1 MNNGVDNNQAVPTQ
15 APVLT
20 PVGQP
25 TTPVVPAT
33 VVPTTAAPVATA
45 TPTVPATTGTSFVA
59 PTNPPV
65 PTTVPASVAPTVPP
79 TTVPVTQPAT
89 VPVTQPVTQPVTN
102 PVTVPETVEEEK
114 PKKKKKG
121 KLSGILF
128 ILLVLLGS
136 YTFYLY
142 QSSNRTISELRYQCS
157 PVSESKEAI
166 YLDVNSTL
174 VQDLYQTVL
183 TTAREDYSQ
192 PEWNNQ
198 MRLYLAYRQ
207 IPDYQKY
214 DSNCNYFDPGKMEP
228 YTCEVSSTFIPK
240 AFKVET
246 LEREWKKLYGDATPM
261 PKINVKLNNTCTGGF
276 EYVPERE
283 EYVEGFCGK
292 NIAIS
297 INVKKKLES
306 ATYSNNMIVIK
317 EHVEYSATEDMQIP
331 SYLKNGDY
339 YYTFRLDMNYHYIL
353 MNKSY
358 DQKY

>member
-65 PTTVPASVAPTVPP
+65 PPTVPASVAPTVPP
-79 TTVPVTQPAT
+79 TTVPVTQP
-89 VPVTQPVTQPVTN
+89 VTN
-102 PVTVPETVEEEK
+102 PVSVPDTVPATVPETVEEEK

-157 PVSESKEAI
+157 PVAESKEAI

-246 LEREWKKLYGDATPM
+246 LEREWKKLYGDATHP
-261 PKINVKLNNTCTGGF
+261 
-276 EYVPERE
+276 
-283 EYVEGFCGK
+283 
-292 NIAIS
+292 
-297 INVKKKLES
+297 
-306 ATYSNNMIVIK
+306 
-317 EHVEYSATEDMQIP
+317 
-331 SYLKNGDY
+331 
-339 YYTFRLDMNYHYIL
+339 
-353 MNKSY
+353 
-358 DQKY
+358 